1 MNKVELAK
9 IIGLKYEGWDNGTI
23 VDKYDISDLKESQ
36 WNFIE
41 KCFSSN
47 ITIQLNVQDV
57 KNMFDLDIMKDE
69 VTPEQLSQLIWELAA
84 DKYFEKLNSVIDKFN

>member
-36 WNFIE
+36 
-41 KCFSSN
+41 
-47 ITIQLNVQDV
+47 
-57 KNMFDLDIMKDE
+57 
-69 VTPEQLSQLIWELAA
+69 
-84 DKYFEKLNSVIDKFN
+84 